1 MSSDSASIDKN
12 FNPSSLDLVLA
23 LLATFILP
31 ITAYFL
37 FTIFGA
43 LIPLLLY
50 YGVFCYAIVYW
61 RRGTIEY
68 NRTFSL
74 MTKYFIGFF
83 IFELILIIIST
94 QTYKFTAN
102 FELLGFLL
110 TLLIWAPINGFSEQ
124 LIWIY
129 VYDVFDKLT
138 SSRFGKNVG
147 MIVGL
152 FFYFSLIGLI
162 HVLFW
167 AQFLFEAETLK
178 VIPWTYI
185 LLFSQFV
192 VAIGYLVAYKKS
204 KSMWPVFFLHVLTD
218 LGAVILTGY
227 SISPDL
233 FHFL

>member
-1 MSSDSASIDKN
+1 MSTDSITLDNS
-12 FNPSSLDLVLA
+12 FNPSALDLVLA

-43 LIPLLLY
+43 LIPLFLY
-50 YGVFCYAIVYW
+50 YGGFCFAIVYW

-68 NRTFSL
+68 RKTFTL

-83 IFELILIIIST
+83 VFELILIVIST

-102 FELLGFLL
+102 FELFGFLL
-110 TLLIWAPINGFSEQ
+110 TLIIWAPINGFSEQ

-138 SSRFGKNVG
+138 GSRFGKNMG
-147 MIVGL
+147 IIIGL
-152 FFYFSLIGLI
+152 FFYFTLIGLI
-162 HVLFW
+162 HILFW
-167 AQFLFEAETLK
+167 AQFLFEAETIK

-185 LLFSQFV
+185 LLSSQFV

-218 LGAVILTGY
+218 IGAVLLTGY
-227 SISPDL
+227 SILPDL
-233 FHFL
+233 VQFL